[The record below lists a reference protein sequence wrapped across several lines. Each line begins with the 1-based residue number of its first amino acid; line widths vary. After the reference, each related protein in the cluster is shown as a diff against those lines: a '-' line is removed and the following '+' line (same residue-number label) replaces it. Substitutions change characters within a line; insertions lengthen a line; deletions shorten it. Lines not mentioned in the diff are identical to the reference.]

1 MNSIKPLGFTLIEL
15 IIVVAITAILAVI
28 AIPAYQNTVYK
39 GHRAEAKAAL
49 TEIAS
54 IQERIFTETR
64 TYVNNAGRGRFNL
77 DANFDTENGY
87 YRITVANAGCTV
99 NVAGAFVDYDGNGTD
114 DSDDLFTCFTAT
126 ATARGAQAND
136 TACTSLSID
145 QNGTKTAT
153 GTDAA
158 NCW

>member
-1 MNSIKPLGFTLIEL
+1 MNYNKQQGFTLIEL
-15 IIVVAITAILAVI
+15 MIVVIIIALLAAIAL
-28 AIPAYQNTVYK
+28 PAYQNSVNK
-39 GHRAEAKAAL
+39 GQRAEGKAAL

-64 TYVNNAGRGRFNL
+64 SYVNNAGRGRFNL
-77 DANFDTENGY
+77 DGNFDTENGY
-87 YRITVANAGCTV
+87 YRITVANPGCTV
-99 NVAGAFVDYDGNGTD
+99 TVAGAFVDYDGNGTD
-114 DSDDLFTCFTAT
+114 DSDNLFTCFTAT
-126 ATARGAQAND
+126 ATARGAQAD
-136 TACTSLSID
+136 DLACTSFSID